1 MRSRYHDGGVELS
14 AAHNC
19 LERKCPAQ
27 VAAMQASATPEASA
41 FRNRKRRALRGKE
54 AEL

>member
-1 MRSRYHDGGVELS
+1 MPCRYHDGGVELS
-14 AAHNC
+14 AAHDC

-27 VAAMQASATPEASA
+27 VAAMQASAPEASA